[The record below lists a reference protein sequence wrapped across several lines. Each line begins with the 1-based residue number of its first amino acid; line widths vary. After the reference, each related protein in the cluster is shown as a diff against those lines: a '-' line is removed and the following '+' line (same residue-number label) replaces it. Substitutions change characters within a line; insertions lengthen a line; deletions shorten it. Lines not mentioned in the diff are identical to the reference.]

1 MGLTRMFHRSSWWRF
16 ICYSLFSWSTPP
28 PSSKNQRWRISMH
41 QTLTMQSHEAAMV
54 KTVYWL
60 AANSGLLLFGLVPRL
75 VHPLHLT
82 GFNIARRM
90 VLLVVIPEVHPPVT
104 WKHWCRDPCP
114 LVEDTP
120 PAWIPCQWLIS
131 ANPTYSQA
139 KSQTILNQ
147 VTSYWRNSHIRA
159 VLDSKFYIQL
169 VADGM
174 QCYAWAYLQ
183 ISSTLVIM
191 SVIGAYILELL
202 LHTDQ

>member
-159 VLDSKFYIQL
+159 VLDSKFCKYHRHWSLCLWLAHTFWNCCCIQTRPGGCL
-169 VADGM
+169 NM
-174 QCYAWAYLQ
+174 F
-183 ISSTLVIM
+183 
-191 SVIGAYILELL
+191 
-202 LHTDQ
+202 